1 MNDKRVFIMERSN
14 SRVMQVVENCCAAI
28 REWAL
33 VADLEVRLSD
43 VLRTLDQ
50 NAALW
55 PALRDFASQV
65 RWNINGEERM
75 LDPEDWKDILTA
87 AFELEVRM
95 APALVGGGF
104 VMLGVRTSRYGNKR
118 MGEFLTFIRAE
129 GDQRG
134 IQWSVPA
141 RQNFDEYIE
150 RRAA

>member
-14 SRVMQVVENCCAAI
+14 SRLAQVVENCCAAI
-28 REWAL
+28 REWSL

-50 NAALW
+50 NAAMW

-65 RWNINGEERM
+65 RWKVNGAEQLLE
-75 LDPEDWKDILTA
+75 PEDWKDILTA

-95 APALVGGGF
+95 APALLGGGF
-104 VMLGVRTSRYGNKR
+104 VMLGVRTSRYGKKR
-118 MGEFLTFIRAE
+118 MGEFLTFVRAE
-129 GDQRG
+129 GDDRG
-134 IQWSVPA
+134 VVWSAPA